1 MNVGEI
7 CIREVVVVR
16 PDEPLVTAARLMREQ
31 SVGDVVVVER
41 LDDRVVPLGIL
52 TDRDIV
58 VGPVANAPETLG
70 ELKVGDVATANLV
83 TVGDHEDVLAVV
95 ESMRRVGVRRL
106 PVVDRRGSL
115 LGIVTFDDLVEVLGK
130 ELAGLGGM
138 PIRAQ
143 QREERARRG
152 EPWRCRGDEEHS
164 ATCDDPD
171 ERSEKGANQGR
182 GV

>member
-58 VGPVANAPETLG
+58 VGPVANASETLAK
-70 ELKVGDVATANLV
+70 LKVGDVATTNLV
-83 TVGDHEDVLAVV
+83 TVDDHEDVLAVV
-95 ESMRRVGVRRL
+95 ESMRRAGVRRL

-130 ELAGLGGM
+130 ELAGLGGV

-143 QREERARRG
+143 QREERAIRS
-152 EPWRCRGDEEHS
+152 EPASGRGDEDHS
-164 ATCDDPD
+164 ATLAADPR
-171 ERSEKGANQGR
+171 RS
-182 GV
+182 